1 MPAWLKIRFL
11 LLHISS
17 HESTDKITMLNNP
30 RNTWQF
36 EYQLLDLQME
46 LKVEFSLEAGIK
58 PTDCQVC

>member
-1 MPAWLKIRFL
+1 MK